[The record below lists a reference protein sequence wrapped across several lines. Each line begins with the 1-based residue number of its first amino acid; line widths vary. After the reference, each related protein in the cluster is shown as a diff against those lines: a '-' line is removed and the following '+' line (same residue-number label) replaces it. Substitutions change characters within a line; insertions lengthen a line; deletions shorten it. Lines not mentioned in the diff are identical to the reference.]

1 MFLVT
6 VLSRYNSGE
15 KSTVH
20 GLFFVFIYKKYFPNN
35 FIGFKKRFFDFSNP
49 FEKFFQYRSHKGM
62 SNGYKDYLTI
72 DTNFVLIMH
81 AHTNIVTITKI
92 TIQKFW

>member
-1 MFLVT
+1 MGKKVLFMVCFLYSSIT
-6 VLSRYNSGE
+6 N
-15 KSTVH
+15 T
-20 GLFFVFIYKKYFPNN
+20 NN